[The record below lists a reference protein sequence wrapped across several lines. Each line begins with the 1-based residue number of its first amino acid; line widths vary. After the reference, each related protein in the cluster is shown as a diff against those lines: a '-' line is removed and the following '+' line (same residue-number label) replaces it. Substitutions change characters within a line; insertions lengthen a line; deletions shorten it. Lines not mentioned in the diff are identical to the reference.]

1 MTAPTAASNSS
12 RAAGRKRTMILLRAL
27 AGALLALSLA
37 GPAPGQ
43 EAGAGGQRFA
53 GELMRYLG
61 LDPARQLIDLENG
74 AVVHNG
80 VPSQEKLAD
89 EVAAA
94 GSMLL
99 VRGREAS
106 AVIDAFLH
114 AETFLEV
121 HQVKRHQALE
131 PNAGDGSAFAS
142 LPFPGSEAR
151 RGAR

>member
-1 MTAPTAASNSS
+1 M
-12 RAAGRKRTMILLRAL
+12 MLLARAL

-37 GPAPGQ
+37 GPTLSQ
-43 EAGAGGQRFA
+43 EPGAGGQRFA

-61 LDPARQLIDLENG
+61 LDPAKQLSELENG

-114 AETFLEV
+114 AETFLLV
-121 HQVKRHQALE
+121 HEVKRHQALE
-131 PNAGDGSAFAS
+131 PNAADGSAFAG
-142 LPFPGSEAR
+142 LPFPGSERVAELLK
-151 RGAR
+151 A